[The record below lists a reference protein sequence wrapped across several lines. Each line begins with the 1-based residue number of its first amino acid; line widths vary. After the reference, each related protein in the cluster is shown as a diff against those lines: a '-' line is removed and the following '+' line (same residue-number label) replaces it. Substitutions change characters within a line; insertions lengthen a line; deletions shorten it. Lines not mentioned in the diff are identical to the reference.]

1 MGTPAGAVMSAG
13 NTIPV
18 RSKNNFDIL
27 RAGINVH
34 F

>member
-1 MGTPAGAVMSAG
+1 MSAG